1 LDRLE
6 AIRRIKSDEW
16 NEMASANLFQPLQI
30 NGIEFKNRA
39 WVSPMCQYS
48 AEGGFISEW
57 HRVHLGAFATGGSG
71 LVIAEASGVTPEGR
85 ITPGCPG
92 LWSDELVEKFRP
104 IVDFAHSM
112 DTHIGIQLA
121 HAGRK
126 ASTYSPWT
134 GTGSVA
140 IDAGGWETVAPSA
153 IPFGTYATPRAL
165 TTDEI
170 AEHVNAF
177 VSAAKRVVA
186 VGFDVVEIHAAHGY
200 LLHQFLSPLSNLRED
215 EYGGDFAGR
224 TRFLREVAAAVRAAI
239 PASTP
244 LFVRVSATDWVDGGW
259 DLAQTIE
266 LSKQLK
272 TLGVDFI
279 DVSSGGLVHDAQIP
293 FGPNYQVPFAA
304 AIRKEADIK
313 TSAVGLIT
321 DALQAEE
328 IIASGKA
335 DAVMLA
341 RAFLRNPR
349 WALNAAETLGVKI
362 AWPKQFE
369 RARTI

>member
-1 LDRLE
+1 
-6 AIRRIKSDEW
+6 
-16 NEMASANLFQPLQI
+16 MASVKLFQPFQI

-48 AEGGFISEW
+48 AEDGFISEW
-57 HRVHLGAFATGGSG
+57 HRIHLGALATGGAG
-71 LVIAEASGVTPEGR
+71 LIMAEASGVTPEGR
-85 ITPGCPG
+85 ISPSCPG
-92 LWSDELVEKFRP
+92 LWSDEHVEKFRP
-104 IVDFAHSM
+104 IVNFAHSM
-112 DTHIGIQLA
+112 GTRIGIQLA

-126 ASTYSPWT
+126 GSTFEPWN
-134 GTGSVA
+134 GSGSVA
-140 IDAGGWETVAPSA
+140 TDNGGWETVAPSA

-165 TTDEI
+165 TRDEI
-170 AEHVNAF
+170 AEHVDAF
-177 VSAAKRVVA
+177 ASAAKRVVA

-200 LLHQFLSPLSNLRED
+200 LLHQFLSPLTNLRED
-215 EYGGDFAGR
+215 EYGGDLAGR

-239 PASTP
+239 PASMP

-266 LSKQLK
+266 ASKRLK
-272 TLGVDFI
+272 MLGVDLM
-279 DVSSGGLVHDAQIP
+279 DVSSGGLVHHAKIP
-293 FGPNYQVPFAA
+293 AGPNYQVPFAA
-304 AIRKEADIK
+304 AIREEAGIA
-313 TSAVGLIT
+313 TSAVGFIT
-321 DALQAEE
+321 EAAQAEE

-341 RAFLRNPR
+341 RGYLRNPR